1 MAMSWSFFSD
11 YDKTPCRIHRRKGLL
26 EFTKVQVSHD
36 GEVTEAAG
44 HSASAVRKQ
53 KASDTDA

>member
-1 MAMSWSFFSD
+1 MSWSFFSD
-11 YDKTPCRIHRRKGLL
+11 YDKIACRSHRRKGWLG
-26 EFTKVQVSHD
+26 FTKVQVSHN
-36 GEVTEAAG
+36 GEATEVAG